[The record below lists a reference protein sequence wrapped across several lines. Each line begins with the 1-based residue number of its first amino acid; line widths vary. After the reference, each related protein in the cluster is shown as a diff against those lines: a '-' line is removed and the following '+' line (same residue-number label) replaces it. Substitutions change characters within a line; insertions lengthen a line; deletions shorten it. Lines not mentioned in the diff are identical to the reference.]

1 MKSSGNRRDGRAAP
15 ERSVS
20 QAHARIPKP
29 KGEGSCRLGGAVSR
43 HGVSGPPAAEVRVA
57 DNTTKW
63 ISGAHGVYREL
74 SCLCEVMKT
83 DGLKFV
89 FNDGAVLTWRHDMT

>member
-1 MKSSGNRRDGRAAP
+1 MAGRRPSGRFHKLTHVF
-15 ERSVS
+15 RS
-20 QAHARIPKP
+20 R
-29 KGEGSCRLGGAVSR
+29 KGKALAGLGGAVSR